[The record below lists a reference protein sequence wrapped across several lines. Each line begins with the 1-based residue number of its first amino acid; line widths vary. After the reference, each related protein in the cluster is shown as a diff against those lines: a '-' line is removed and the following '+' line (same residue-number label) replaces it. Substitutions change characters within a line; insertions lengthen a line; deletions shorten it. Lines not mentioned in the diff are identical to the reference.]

1 MAILNKI
8 RQRSLF
14 LILVIAMALFAFVL
28 ADVFKNSDGF
38 STADQNLLAT
48 INGIDIERDDFEKEF
63 QNQIR
68 RQNSDKYKG
77 PKLSDKQIRDNV
89 WSVELRSVI
98 LKNQFNRI
106 GIFVEKNQMRSLI
119 KNFSFNEFKNEDG
132 LFDENKLNEFIA
144 NLKEISPLKYPF
156 NGGEIN
162 YNDWNNIESDLAQ
175 NALDNSYSNMI
186 SSGLRSTLFDGK
198 TNYHFQNDNADIKFV
213 YFPYSSI
220 PDSLTSVSNADLT
233 AYIKGNSKKYS
244 VEKSRDL
251 VYVKFDAS
259 PSVKDEKDIADN
271 LSKLIIDREEY
282 SEKVLGFKNTAD
294 PESFLNR
301 YSDIKLSNSYVF
313 ENAFD
318 IENSSKIFN
327 LKPGDL
333 YGPYKEAGFIKITK
347 LLDTK
352 MISDSTEV
360 RHILI
365 SYAGL
370 GMSNLNGEPISR
382 TKAQAK
388 TTADSVYR
396 LVKRNRNNFK
406 KVLDLSSDTQSIQ
419 LAGMRKFPYNA
430 EGFGDKFRV
439 FSFESRVGEISII
452 ESNYGFH
459 VVEILSQN
467 KKRKAVKVADL
478 GIKIEA
484 SERTIDS
491 IFNSAS
497 KFEILA
503 SKSDFKEVAKENN
516 YSLRPINKVRHLN
529 ENIPGLGAQRSIVR
543 WLYER
548 DTDVGDFKRFNLQN
562 GGYVVAMLTSIN
574 KAGLMST
581 DKASV
586 TALPAIK
593 NKKKAELIL
602 KKIKAETLLKIS
614 ENQNQNIQ
622 TALAVNISSP
632 TLSGVG
638 NEPEVIGNSFGLE
651 IGQTS
656 KAILGNSGVFYVSL
670 DKLNIAQ
677 DLPNYLTFANNLSAS
692 KINNLNTKIYEAL
705 KEASEIEDNRG
716 LFY

>member
-8 RQRSLF
+8 RQRVVF
-14 LILVIAMALFAFVL
+14 LLIIIGMAGVAFILPPDIFTAEFWNWDNRETIATV
-28 ADVFKNSDGF
+28 
-38 STADQNLLAT
+38 
-48 INGIDIERDDFEKEF
+48 NGIDVERDDFMSKVENTE
-63 QNQIR
+63 
-68 RQNSDKYKG
+68 RQNNGVRSNIQSMN
-77 PKLSDKQIRDNV
+77 LV
-89 WSVELRSVI
+89 WDTELRRII
-98 LKNQFNRI
+98 LENQFNRI
-106 GIFVEKNQMRSLI
+106 GISVERDQMIALLQNI
-119 KNFSFNEFKNEDG
+119 SFDEFMNTDG
-132 LFDENKLNEFIA
+132 LFDEYKLNEFIA
-144 NLKEISPLKYPF
+144 YLKEISPETTSLQ
-156 NGGEIN
+156 GTLVN
-162 YNDWNNIESDLAQ
+162 YDSWLNFESTIAQ
-175 NALDNSYSNMI
+175 NGLETSYFNLI
-186 SSGLRSTLFDGK
+186 SSGLRTTLFDGK
-198 TNYHFQNDNADIKFV
+198 TNYHFQNDNADIKFIH
-213 YFPYSSI
+213 FPYSSI
-220 PDSLTSVSNADLT
+220 SDSLISVSKAEIN
-233 AYIKGNSKKYS
+233 AYIKDNPKKYS

-251 VYVKFDAS
+251 IYVKFEEI
-259 PSVKDEKDIADN
+259 PSVEDENEITDKLYN
-271 LSKLIIDREEY
+271 LIDDKEEFNTDTNTT
-282 SEKVLGFKNTAD
+282 EQVLGLKNTTD
-294 PESFLNR
+294 SESFLNR
-301 YSDIKLSNSYVF
+301 YSDIKLNNSYVF

-396 LVKRNRNNFK
+396 LLKRNRNNFK

-503 SKSDFKEVAKENN
+503 SKSDFKEVAKQNN
-516 YSLRPINKVRHLN
+516 YSLRPINKLRHLN

>member
-333 YGPYKEAGFIKITK
+333 YGPYKEKGFMKITK

-365 SYAGL
+365 SYTGL
-370 GMSNLNGEPISR
+370 GMSNLNEEPITR
-382 TKAQAK
+382 TEAQAK
-388 TTADSVYR
+388 TTADSIYR

-406 KVLDLSSDTQSIQ
+406 KVLDLSSDTPSIQ
-419 LAGMRKFPYNA
+419 RGGIRKFPYNA
-430 EGFGDKFRV
+430 QGFGDKFKV
-439 FSFESRVGEISII
+439 FSFESKVGEISVI
-452 ESNYGFH
+452 ESNLGFH

-478 GIKIEA
+478 GLKIEP
-484 SERTIDS
+484 SSGTLDS
-491 IFNSAS
+491 VYNSAN
-497 KFEILA
+497 KFQELA
-503 SKSDFKEVAKENN
+503 SKSDFRVVAKENN
-516 YSLRPINKVRHLN
+516 YTLKTTNKIKELD
-529 ENIPGLGAQRSIVR
+529 ENIPSLGAQRDLIK
-543 WLYER
+543 WLYNER
-548 DTDVGDFKRFNLQN
+548 TDVGDFKEYDLKN
-562 GGYVVAMLTSIN
+562 GSIVVAMLASIN
-574 KAGLMST
+574 KAGLISNEN
-581 DKASV
+581 APLS
-586 TALPAIK
+586 AIAAIK
-593 NKKKAELIL
+593 NNKKADLIL
-602 KKIKAETLLKIS
+602 KKIKGKTLPQIS
-614 ENQNQNIQ
+614 ENQNQKIQ

-638 NEPEVIGNSFGLE
+638 NEPEVIGSSFGLE
-651 IGQTS
+651 EGQTS
-656 KAILGNSGVFYVSL
+656 KAILGNKGVFYIYL
-670 DKLNIAQ
+670 EKLNIAP
-677 DLPNYLTFANNLSAS
+677 DLPNYLMFSNNLSAA
-692 KINNLNTKIYEAL
+692 KINNLKTKIYEAL
-705 KEASEIEDNRG
+705 KEVSEIVDNRA

>member
-8 RQRSLF
+8 RQRVVF
-14 LILVIAMALFAFVL
+14 LLIIIGMAGVAFILPPDIFTAEFWNWDNRETIATV
-28 ADVFKNSDGF
+28 
-38 STADQNLLAT
+38 
-48 INGIDIERDDFEKEF
+48 NGIDVERDDFMSKVENTE
-63 QNQIR
+63 
-68 RQNSDKYKG
+68 RQNNGVRSNIQSMN
-77 PKLSDKQIRDNV
+77 LV
-89 WSVELRSVI
+89 WDTELRRII
-98 LKNQFNRI
+98 LENQFNRI
-106 GIFVEKNQMRSLI
+106 GISVERDQMIALLQNI
-119 KNFSFNEFKNEDG
+119 SFDEFMNTDG
-132 LFDENKLNEFIA
+132 LFDEYKLNEFIA
-144 NLKEISPLKYPF
+144 NLKEISPETTSLQ
-156 NGGEIN
+156 GTLVN
-162 YNDWNNIESDLAQ
+162 YDSWLNFESTIAQ
-175 NALDNSYSNMI
+175 NGLETSYFNLI
-186 SSGLRSTLFDGK
+186 SSGLRTTLFDGK
-198 TNYHFQNDNADIKFV
+198 TNYHFQNDNADIKFIH
-213 YFPYSSI
+213 FPYSSI
-220 PDSLTSVSNADLT
+220 SDSLISVSKAEIN
-233 AYIKGNSKKYS
+233 AYIKDNPKKYS

-251 VYVKFDAS
+251 IYVKFEEI
-259 PSVKDEKDIADN
+259 PSVEDENEITDKLYN
-271 LSKLIIDREEY
+271 LIDDKEEFNTDTNTT
-282 SEKVLGFKNTAD
+282 EQVLGLKNTTD
-294 PESFLNR
+294 SESFLNR
-301 YSDIKLSNSYVF
+301 YSDIKLNNSYVF

-484 SERTIDS
+484 SERIIDS